1 MPSGCESPGAR
12 ECFESTCKTV
22 SALSALTAALLPA
35 DVPKSLPPAGV
46 RIIPAIPRSGRC
58 ACPSRS
64 SSRAH
69 DADCGAGG
77 NCPACGPPVARRTP
91 PNSASVTPSA
101 PSVTPSAASV
111 TPCASPPNDGAVTSP
126 SGAAPGAH
134 TAAAKSRF
142 DDVRASFS
150 FGDNP
155 SALARRKC
163 ASCGRG

>member
-12 ECFESTCKTV
+12 ECFESACKTV
-22 SALSALTAALLPA
+22 TALSALTAALLPA
-35 DVPKSLPPAGV
+35 DVPK
-46 RIIPAIPRSGRC
+46 IPAAGCGRC